1 MSTPLAILMETGVP
15 LLIVGGTAVQIYGFS
30 RYTKDFDCVVASD
43 REAELAAAM
52 SKAGFVEFVRNALVV
67 RYRHLAHTDWIV
79 DTLLV
84 NTETFAKMW
93 EERREIRL
101 ASLSLTV
108 AAPLHI
114 ASMKLHAMRQ
124 NPGRQMFDLLDVLEL
139 LQRDRGNW
147 TLNEVRTACE
157 RYGPAG
163 IFDTIRPH
171 LE

>member
-1 MSTPLAILMETGVP
+1 MSTPLTILMETGVP
-15 LLIVGGTAVQIYGFS
+15 LLIVGGTAVQMYGFS
-30 RYTKDFDCVVASD
+30 RFTKDFDCVVASD
-43 REAELAAAM
+43 REAELATAM
-52 SKAGFVEFVRNALVV
+52 RKAGFDEFVRNALVV
-67 RYRHLAHTDWIV
+67 RYRHSVHTDWIV

-84 NTETFAKMW
+84 NAETFAKMW
-93 EERREIRL
+93 GERREIRL
-101 ASLSLTV
+101 AARSLTV

-124 NPGRQMFDLLDVLEL
+124 NPTRQMFDLLDVLEL
-139 LQRDRGNW
+139 LQHDRGNW
-147 TLNEVRTACE
+147 TLDEVRTACE